1 MECLLNLSQE
11 INMLESIFVLLC
23 EIIRECSILFRLF
36 TCYHLNDSLS
46 KYPSEIAHEK
56 GEETGDTISKDDLEI
71 VLTTRDK

>member
-11 INMLESIFVLLC
+11 TNMLESIFVLLC
-23 EIIRECSILFRLF
+23 EIIRECSILFSLF
-36 TCYHLNDSLS
+36 TCYHLNDTLS
-46 KYPSEIAHEK
+46 KYPSEISHEK